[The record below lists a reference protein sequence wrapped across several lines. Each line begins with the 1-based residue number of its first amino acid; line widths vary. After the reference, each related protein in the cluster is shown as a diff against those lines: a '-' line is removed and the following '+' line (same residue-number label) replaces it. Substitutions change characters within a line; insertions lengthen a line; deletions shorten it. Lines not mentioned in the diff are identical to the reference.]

1 MVSGSVVCPE
11 RDTMLILDPRP
22 LLKSTSVDWNRSV
35 AGVTVQLVGYETE
48 NLPCGSE
55 YFVILDACAITGGG
69 VVVELGL
76 LDFVVLVACAIT
88 GGGVVVEL
96 GLLDD
101 ELLAEVLHVSIKF
114 VSPPHGP
121 FAQSPFE

>member
-1 MVSGSVVCPE
+1 MIPNKLYLLQIGYLLTQLACLTTTLQTNVLPE
-11 RDTMLILDPRP
+11 RETMLILDPRP

-55 YFVILDACAITGGG
+55 YFVILGACAITGGG

-88 GGGVVVEL
+88 GG
-96 GLLDD
+96 
-101 ELLAEVLHVSIKF
+101 
-114 VSPPHGP
+114 
-121 FAQSPFE
+121 